1 VDTLAA
7 IKGSIAE
14 AFYGD
19 ILEEIASE
27 VKRRTPTGLWDVE
40 GKFNQMISTQTIEWL
55 LPLRK

>member
-40 GKFNQMISTQTIEWL
+40 GKFNQMISTQPI
-55 LPLRK
+55 